1 MTIDA
6 NIRDG
11 DLQFRIYR
19 EAAEVSVWLSGKICK
34 NEYLTGEVKL
44 PSNQSQMIENAK
56 FAHFLLEK
64 ALEKQA

>member
-11 DLQFRIYR
+11 HLQFCIYR
-19 EAAEVSVWLSGKICK
+19 EAAEISVWLSGKIYK
-34 NEYLTGEVKL
+34 NEYLIGEVKL
-44 PSNQSQMIENAK
+44 PSNQSQMIEHTK
-56 FAHFLLEK
+56 FTHSPLEK

>member
-11 DLQFRIYR
+11 HLQFRIYR

-34 NEYLTGEVKL
+34 SEYLAGEVKL

-56 FAHFLLEK
+56 FTNSPLEK
-64 ALEKQA
+64 TLEKQA

>member
-11 DLQFRIYR
+11 HLQFRIYR

-34 NEYLTGEVKL
+34 NEYLTGKVKL

-56 FAHFLLEK
+56 FTHSPLEK
-64 ALEKQA
+64 ALEKKA